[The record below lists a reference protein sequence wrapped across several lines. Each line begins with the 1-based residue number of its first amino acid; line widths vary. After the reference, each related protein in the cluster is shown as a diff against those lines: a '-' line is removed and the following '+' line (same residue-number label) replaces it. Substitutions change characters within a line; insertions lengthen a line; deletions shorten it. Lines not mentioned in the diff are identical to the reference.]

1 MRLERIAVAAML
13 VISATLVG
21 LGIFLAFRYP
31 QNSPGLQLSAVGVLY
46 GVGAVGLWRRHGWGF
61 VIAGVVGVAG
71 TTLTVLGLL
80 FVGASLAY
88 YNWDPDINV
97 LGPGLTTYPSL
108 AILVAIV
115 LAHATIVVVVFR
127 EAFGASRGLA
137 R

>member
-1 MRLERIAVAAML
+1 MSLERIAVAAML

-21 LGIFLAFRYP
+21 LGIFLAFRFP
-31 QNSPGLQLSAVGVLY
+31 QNSPGLQLSAGVLY
-46 GVGAVGLWRRHGWGF
+46 GVGAVGLRRRRWGF
-61 VIAGVVGVAG
+61 VIDGVVRVAG

-108 AILVAIV
+108 AILVAIGH
-115 LAHATIVVVVFR
+115 AHVTIVVVVFR